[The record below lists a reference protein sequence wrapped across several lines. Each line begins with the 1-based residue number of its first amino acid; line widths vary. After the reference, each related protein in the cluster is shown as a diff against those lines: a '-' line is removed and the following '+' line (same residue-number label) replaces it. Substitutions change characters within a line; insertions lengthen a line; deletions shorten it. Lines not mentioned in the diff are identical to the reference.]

1 MIFQLCDVIKQMKN
15 DFLIIKNENND
26 LKKRILEIENW
37 KKEEKKEEE
46 EKKKFP
52 SLILTE
58 KYQKELIITKLKNKG
73 KTINYFNLLFR
84 ASRDGDQSSVVH
96 NKIDG
101 KSNILIIVQTVKG
114 LKFGGY
120 TQIGFD
126 SSGSSKQDAQAF
138 LFSID
143 KNKTYDNIPYTN
155 AIHCSANTCPYFYSS
170 TGNFNLEI
178 PNSFFSNDGKTAKKN
193 DCFYTTEDYEING
206 CEENFR
212 VKELEYFQVNFS

>member
-1 MIFQLCDVIKQMKN
+1 M
-15 DFLIIKNENND
+15 
-26 LKKRILEIENW
+26 
-37 KKEEKKEEE
+37 
-46 EKKKFP
+46 
-52 SLILTE
+52 TE

-73 KTINYFNLLFR
+73 KKINYFNLLFR

-101 KSNILIIVQTVKG
+101 ISNILIIVQTVKG

-126 SSGSSKQDAQAF
+126 SSGSTKQDSQAF

-143 KNKTYDNIPYTN
+143 KNKTYDNIPNTN
-155 AIHCSANTCPYFYSS
+155 AIHCIQGACPYFYSS

-178 PNSFFSNDGKTAKKN
+178 PNSFFSNDGKTALKS

-206 CEENFR
+206 GEEKFR
-212 VKELEYFQVNFS
+212 VKELEYFQINFS